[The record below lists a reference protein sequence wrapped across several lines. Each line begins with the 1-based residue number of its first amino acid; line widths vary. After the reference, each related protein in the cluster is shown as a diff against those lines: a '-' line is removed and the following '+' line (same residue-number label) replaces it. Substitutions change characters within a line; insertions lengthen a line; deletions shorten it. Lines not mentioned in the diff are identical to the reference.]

1 MSFANISFQSVAF
14 LLILQTVYFV
24 ENNLNFNKVQLI
36 SVFVIDHAFSIAFK
50 KTSWKKKEKKKDIM
64 RSKVT
69 YIFSYVIF

>member
-50 KTSWKKKEKKKDIM
+50 KIALNM
-64 RSKVT
+64 CL
-69 YIFSYVIF
+69 IIH